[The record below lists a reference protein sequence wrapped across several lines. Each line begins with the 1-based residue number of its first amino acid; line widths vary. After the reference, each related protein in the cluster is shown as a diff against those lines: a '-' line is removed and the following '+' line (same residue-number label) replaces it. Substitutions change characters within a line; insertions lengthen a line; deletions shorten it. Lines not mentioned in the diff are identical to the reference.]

1 MTVALLIEMGWKSG
15 LVAAVALLG
24 AVLIRARPA
33 AERVAVL
40 RLGVVL
46 VLALPLLSLLM
57 PAMRV
62 QTPAFAP
69 PTGRPAVLAET
80 GSTAAPRRVEA
91 STPVLAPVPTTT
103 SAPAAVPP
111 APPAPAR
118 SPSPAFDPGLAL
130 LAAYALGV
138 ALLTAHLLAGVATL
152 SRWTRRARPITDPA
166 WLDALDRAAQ
176 GRRRPALLAS
186 SQVSSPLS
194 WGWRPAVI
202 LVNEDALP
210 HADRADAVLA
220 HEMGHVRRGDWLFLM
235 LSRAAVALFW
245 FNPLVWL
252 LQRELARQSER
263 AVDAWA
269 VRHVGRADYASALV
283 AMAGRRPRPQAALGM
298 AGPSSDLARR
308 VAAVLAGSRRTGRP
322 WPTAI
327 AALACVGLATPLAAV
342 ELSARTVAPGLSAAP
357 VRTAAAPLPP
367 LPPVPVPTFEIAPAV
382 RPGEAADA
390 ERLALVLRQRQQGLT
405 LMEAGARVMEERA
418 RYMRELAAR
427 LPMDEDDRAGLIAD
441 AAELDRD
448 AEELRGEARELAAQ
462 DPATLRPL
470 SPAEERELVEGMRQV
485 IATGAELADKEKG
498 KQGPGVQIDAS
509 GALRTD
515 DGLERDASGA
525 VRTPNGV
532 QIDASGAVRTPS
544 GAQIDAS
551 GVIRTPVQVAVNTPV
566 QLSLPAPAPTAAPA
580 SPAPPADIA
589 AHVAEQQAAA
599 RLAAQQ
605 AAQHVAQEQA
615 QAREQR
621 REGARQM
628 RQGADQM
635 DAAALVTELSAATA
649 PEPARREEI
658 RARAADLRRQ
668 ASDLRRDAGV
678 MEAGAP

>member
-1 MTVALLIEMGWKSG
+1 MTAALLIEMGWKSG

-33 AERVAVL
+33 AERVALL

-46 VLALPLLSLLM
+46 ILALPLLSLLM

-69 PTGRPAVLAET
+69 PVERPAVPAET
-80 GSTAAPRRVEA
+80 GSTAAPRRA
-91 STPVLAPVPTTT
+91 DAPTPVLAPVPTTI
-103 SAPAAVPP
+103 SAPAAVP
-111 APPAPAR
+111 ATPPAPVR
-118 SPSPAFDPGLAL
+118 PPVPAFDPGLAL

-138 ALLTAHLLAGVATL
+138 ALLTVHLLAGVATL
-152 SRWTRRARPITDPA
+152 SRWTRRARPVADPA

-283 AMAGRRPRPQAALGM
+283 AMAGRRRRPQAALGM

-322 WPTAI
+322 WPTAV
-327 AALACVGLATPLAAV
+327 AALACVGFATPLAAV
-342 ELSARTVAPGLSAAP
+342 EFSARSAASSPNAAP
-357 VRTAAAPLPP
+357 VRAAAAPLPP
-367 LPPVPVPTFEIAPAV
+367 LPAVPVPAFAAAPAV
-382 RPGEAADA
+382 RPGDAADA
-390 ERLALVLRQRQQGLT
+390 RRLALVLRQRRQGLT
-405 LMEAGARVMEERA
+405 LMEAGARVMEDRA

-448 AEELRGEARELAAQ
+448 AEELRGEARALAAQ
-462 DPATLRPL
+462 PPSTLHPL
-470 SPAEERELVEGMRQV
+470 SPEEERDLVESLQQV
-485 IATGAELADKEKG
+485 IAAGAELADKEKG
-498 KQGPGVQIDAS
+498 KEKGKDSPGVQVDVS

-525 VRTPNGV
+525 VRTPNGLR
-532 QIDASGAVRTPS
+532 IDASGSIRTPS
-544 GAQIDAS
+544 GARMDAD
-551 GVIRTPVQVAVNTPV
+551 GVIRTSVQVSVGAPVQ
-566 QLSLPAPAPTAAPA
+566 APL
-580 SPAPPADIA
+580 APPGPPEDVVS
-589 AHVAEQQAAA
+589 HEAEQQAAA
-599 RLAAQQ
+599 RQAVQE
-605 AAQHVAQEQA
+605 AAQHVARQQA

-621 REGARQM
+621 RQGAREM

-635 DAAALVTELSAATA
+635 DAAATATELSALTA
-649 PEPARREEI
+649 PEPARRREI